1 MKNSSKKN
9 KKMVRNKYF
18 MCFSNIK
25 KAINYRVLSD
35 GTFLSPSWDIMI
47 EDNTYKNQLLFGY
60 NFMDR
65 YIKTL

>member
-18 MCFSNIK
+18 KCFSNTKI
-25 KAINYRVLSD
+25 AINYRVSSG

-47 EDNTYKNQLLFGY
+47 EDNILKN
-60 NFMDR
+60 
-65 YIKTL
+65 